1 LGIPAAAAYP
11 IFASVAFIE
20 TAEYTDIATRYF
32 S

>member
-20 TAEYTDIATRYF
+20 TEYTDIATRYF